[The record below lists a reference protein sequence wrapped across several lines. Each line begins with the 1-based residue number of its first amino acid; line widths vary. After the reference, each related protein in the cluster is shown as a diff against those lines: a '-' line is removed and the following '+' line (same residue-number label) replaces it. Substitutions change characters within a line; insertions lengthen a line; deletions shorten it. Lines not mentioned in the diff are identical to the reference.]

1 MNRLL
6 ILAVLLSFV
15 LVPVVSDAGPGCC
28 GSGKAS
34 AKAMNAG
41 DESKASAT
49 TADGKAGCDPSACA
63 VKCGAACTGACK
75 GAAVK
80 SAAASGDMGLEEKKG
95 IAVQRELY
103 PLETCVVS
111 GMKLGA
117 MGEPIDYVHE
127 GRLVRLCGSGCVSK
141 FQKDPAVYL
150 EKLDAAVI
158 AAQSESYPL
167 TTCPVSGAKLGAMG
181 EPVDYVY
188 DGQLVRFCCAGCID
202 KFEEDP
208 SAAMAMLEA
217 ARREA
222 KEMN

>member
-28 GSGKAS
+28 GSGDAS
-34 AKAMNAG
+34 AKAMSAG
-41 DESKASAT
+41 DASKASAA
-49 TADGKAGCDPSACA
+49 TAGEKVGCDPSACA
-63 VKCGAACTGACK
+63 AKCSASCAATCK
-75 GAAVK
+75 GAAAK
-80 SAAASGDMGLEEKKG
+80 STAASAGMAMDEKQG

-103 PLETCVVS
+103 PLDTCVVS

-117 MGEPIDYVHE
+117 MGEPIEYVHE

-167 TTCPVSGAKLGAMG
+167 TTCPISGAKLGEMG
-181 EPVDYVY
+181 EPVAYVY
-188 DGQLVRFCCAGCID
+188 EGQLVRFCCSGCID
-202 KFEEDP
+202 KFKEDP
-208 SAAMAMLEA
+208 TAAMAMLEA

-222 KEMN
+222 REAN